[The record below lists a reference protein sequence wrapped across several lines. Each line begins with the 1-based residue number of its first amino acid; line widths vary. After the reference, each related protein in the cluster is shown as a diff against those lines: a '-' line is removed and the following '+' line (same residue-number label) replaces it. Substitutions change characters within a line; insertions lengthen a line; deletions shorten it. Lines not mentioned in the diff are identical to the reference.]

1 MTNAITEGRGCV
13 TTVSAMNQTDTATK
27 SHSVYG

>member
-1 MTNAITEGRGCV
+1 MTNAISEGSVCV
-13 TTVSAMNQTDTATK
+13 TSASAMNQTDTATK